1 MSGQILSKSQTIAF
15 LHHLQGEEKSQN
27 TIQKY
32 LRDIHTFARF
42 AANKSVNKQTVI
54 NYKQYLL
61 QNRYAPRSVN
71 SMLASLNSLFAFL
84 GWNDCR
90 IKAVKLQRQ
99 TYCPRER
106 TLTRAEYMRL
116 CNAAR
121 Q

>member
-1 MSGQILSKSQTIAF
+1 MSGQILSKNQTIAF

-61 QNRYAPRSVN
+61 QNRYPPPA
-71 SMLASLNSLFAFL
+71 ASIPC
-84 GWNDCR
+84 WP
-90 IKAVKLQRQ
+90 V
-99 TYCPRER
+99 
-106 TLTRAEYMRL
+106 
-116 CNAAR
+116 
-121 Q
+121 